1 MSQTILITGCSSGF
15 GRATAEHFAKAGWN
29 VVATMRNPD
38 AAGELAGRDNIFVT
52 RLDVQDP
59 ASIDAAVAAGI
70 AKFGSIDAL
79 VNNAGFGL
87 HGMFEETAR
96 DKIMEQF
103 EVNVFGMMDTIR
115 AILPHF
121 RERKAGTIV
130 NISSGAGAF
139 GLPASTLYNSSKF
152 ALEGFSESLS
162 YELAPL
168 GITVKIV
175 EPGGVL
181 ETGFVQRTYGERDAN
196 EGIADYAPVR
206 TAVAKIFDDL
216 AANRQSTTSAQVAEV
231 IFTSVTDGT
240 DTLRYIATPD
250 IVELVKLRR
259 EGGEDAY
266 MRAMRDVFT
275 IKI

>member
-38 AAGELAGRDNIFVT
+38 AAGDLAGRDNIFVT

-121 RERKAGTIV
+121 RERKTGTIV

>member
-29 VVATMRNPD
+29 VIATMRNPD
-38 AAGELAGRDNIFVT
+38 AAGDLAGRDNIFVT
-52 RLDVQDP
+52 PLDVQDP
-59 ASIDAAVAAGI
+59 ASIEAAVAAGI
-70 AKFGSIDAL
+70 AKFGGIDAL

-87 HGMFEETAR
+87 HGMFEETNR

-206 TAVAKIFDDL
+206 EAVAKIFEDL
-216 AANRQSTTSAQVAEV
+216 AANRQNTTSAQVAEV
-231 IFTSVTDGT
+231 IYTSVTDGT

-259 EGGEDAY
+259 EGGEEAY